1 MPSPAPTTR
10 DRRRPTQGA
19 VVVLLGGL
27 MLINLFTLVLVM
39 TGGDKPDPPTDTR
52 AADATPTPDTA
63 RPVTATRTPETPATA
78 TAGTEDDAASPDPPP
93 HLIVPAA
100 TDADPPAH
108 RPHPD
113 SAAPR
118 FFGLPLFE

>member
-10 DRRRPTQGA
+10 DRRQPTQGA

-27 MLINLFTLVLVM
+27 MLINLFTLMLVM
-39 TGGDKPDPPTDTR
+39 TGGDPPEPPADSR
-52 AADATPTPDTA
+52 IADATPASDTA

-78 TAGTEDDAASPDPPP
+78 TAGSEDDAASLDQPP
-93 HLIVPAA
+93 HVIVPAA
-100 TDADPPAH
+100 TDADPPAT
-108 RPHPD
+108 RPRPD
-113 SAAPR
+113 GAAPR